1 MTDPI
6 TIVVA
11 LMIGVVAML
20 ALVSWMGH
28 RDTIAAI
35 GRMDRVATAAE
46 RAADGAR
53 EAAVAAREAALAA
66 NRSADA
72 CIAMAEQVNVL
83 VQHFIRRQQLGPA
96 E

>member
-11 LMIGVVAML
+11 LMTGVVAML
-20 ALVSWMGH
+20 ALVGWKG
-28 RDTIAAI
+28 I
-35 GRMDRVATAAE
+35 GIRSPPLAEWTVSPRPPNTPQTAPERPPSPPEMD
-46 RAADGAR
+46 
-53 EAAVAAREAALAA
+53 ALAA

-83 VQHFIRRQQLGPA
+83 IQHFIRRQQPGPA